1 MISPTVLPVSELV
14 VKGSGYRVRRMDRD
28 HKFQNQ
34 AISVLTD
41 AKGLDEDWTGLS
53 GLANRRKLQNRLN
66 RGASHKGFLLY
77 RYSIQL
83 ID

>member
-1 MISPTVLPVSELV
+1 MISPTVLPVSDLV
-14 VKGSGYRVRRMDRD
+14 VKGSGYRARRMDRD

-34 AISVLTD
+34 AIS
-41 AKGLDEDWTGLS
+41 KGLDEDWTGLS

-66 RGASHKGFLLY
+66 PEASHKGFLLY